1 MLRRRLRAVDA
12 ALVIVFSGAG
22 LLACAHRGPAPPS
35 GPGRQAETDASRFGK
50 VTYEDDFLEA
60 RFVFQALRSDAPERP
75 VLRAKL
81 IHYLLDPVAVLNADR
96 LRDEVREDE
105 SDDVYDRVFDCLRDA
120 LDLYDPPEIWSAGK
134 AIPAAERD
142 LLSRAAR
149 LVVALFSPRG
159 SDTQVALALG
169 ALATLDP
176 ANHEWTDRLDQL
188 IKWNEEASASPEAAN
203 GHRPASAVDTLEAA
217 LGDWPAPAIAKPLD
231 NLYVDRQKK
240 FQSVLRRPLGGESA
254 RKALGDLLMAHGEE
268 MQRALASVVT
278 LYLRCGRID
287 LAAQRADSLAQ
298 QPGDD
303 PELRELLTAA
313 AKTGAVAGDYAKL
326 ARRFL
331 PRIEILGGTATD
343 APDLVVA
350 ARVLQ
355 IGLGH
360 YPADPDLLVLS
371 AHVSRVLS
379 QPFLAIRQL
388 EEARAVLEHDPST
401 RDQQAKISVELQEL
415 YFARLQLRLDPERET
430 LDAGEAE
437 ALRRR
442 SQQDRQRF
450 AGTEFKVTDADIDFE
465 LGRSYVNAGMV
476 DKADALFAHAREE
489 GPPAPNVIIEQAK
502 LVLKRGDARRA
513 TQILRDGVG
522 SLRGSSDQEPSV
534 VGLSRLQ
541 RLLGDAYDVA
551 GDHQSAANAW
561 RTSLTGWEQLVFSL
575 ERRRNF
581 TGAAEA
587 TVEVGRLLYLLGRH
601 ADGIQKFDEALE
613 QDPDREQTYIDTVAF
628 LVENGETEAALNVY
642 HRALA
647 RPSRSV
653 SEYMKVYTSLWV
665 LDLTRRASK
674 VPDAKAEA
682 YLRSLDRQH
691 GEIRPRRGAAWYRLL
706 ARFAL
711 GKMSFEQLRPAADT
725 VGKQAEIFFYEA
737 MRRLADGHAEDAH
750 QLWKKVVDTNMFSFF
765 EFDMA
770 ARYLRTGAPSSP
782 PSDRSANTE
791 TI

>member
-1 MLRRRLRAVDA
+1 M
-12 ALVIVFSGAG
+12 
-22 LLACAHRGPAPPS
+22 
-35 GPGRQAETDASRFGK
+35 
-50 VTYEDDFLEA
+50 
-60 RFVFQALRSDAPERP
+60 
-75 VLRAKL
+75 
-81 IHYLLDPVAVLNADR
+81 
-96 LRDEVREDE
+96 
-105 SDDVYDRVFDCLRDA
+105 
-120 LDLYDPPEIWSAGK
+120 
-134 AIPAAERD
+134 
-142 LLSRAAR
+142 
-149 LVVALFSPRG
+149 
-159 SDTQVALALG
+159 
-169 ALATLDP
+169 LAT
-176 ANHEWTDRLDQL
+176 
-188 IKWNEEASASPEAAN
+188 
-203 GHRPASAVDTLEAA
+203 
-217 LGDWPAPAIAKPLD
+217 PLD

-240 FQSVLRRPLGGESA
+240 FQSVLRRPMGGESA

-287 LAAQRADSLAQ
+287 LAAQRAQALAQ

-303 PELRELLTAA
+303 PDLRELLVAASKPDAA
-313 AKTGAVAGDYAKL
+313 AAEFIKL

-331 PRIEILGGTATD
+331 PRIEILGGTATES
-343 APDLVVA
+343 PDILVA
-350 ARVLQ
+350 GRVLAN
-355 IGLGH
+355 GLKAF
-360 YPADPDLLVLS
+360 PADPDLLVLS

-379 QPFLAIRQL
+379 APFLAIRQL
-388 EEARAVLEHDPST
+388 EEARAVLEHNPST

-489 GPPAPNVIIEQAK
+489 GPAGPSLIIEQAK
-502 LVLKRGDARRA
+502 LVLKRGDPRRA
-513 TQILRDGVG
+513 TQILREGFD
-522 SLRGSSDQEPSV
+522 SLRGSPDQEPSV

-561 RTSLTGWEQLVFSL
+561 RTALTGWEQLVFSL

-587 TVEVGRLLYLLGRH
+587 TVEVGRLLYLLGKH
-601 ADGIQKFDEALE
+601 ADGIHKFDEALE

-628 LVENGETEAALNVY
+628 LVENGEADAALNIY

-647 RPSRSV
+647 RPARSV

-665 LDLTRRASK
+665 LDISRRASK
-674 VPDAKAEA
+674 VADAKAEA

-691 GEIRPRRGAAWYRLL
+691 GEIRPRRGAAWYRQL
-706 ARFAL
+706 ARFVL
-711 GKMSFEQLRPAADT
+711 GKISFDQLRPAADT

-737 MRRLADGHAEDAH
+737 MHRLADGHADDAH
-750 QLWKKVVDTNMFSFF
+750 QLWKKVIDTNMFSFF

-770 ARYLRTGAPSSP
+770 ARYLRLGAPSSP
-782 PSDRSANTE
+782 PPDRGSATE